1 VASLDAMVNKIM
13 KDLPL
18 NFILSS
24 RFGAKSQKL
33 VHGHHIVTPVRV
45 KNSVNSPNAELHWY
59 ILHQWT
65 WKCTSP
71 MMMSNTFC
79 II

>member
-45 KNSVNSPNAELHWY
+45 KNSVNSPNAELH
-59 ILHQWT
+59 
-65 WKCTSP
+65 
-71 MMMSNTFC
+71 
-79 II
+79 